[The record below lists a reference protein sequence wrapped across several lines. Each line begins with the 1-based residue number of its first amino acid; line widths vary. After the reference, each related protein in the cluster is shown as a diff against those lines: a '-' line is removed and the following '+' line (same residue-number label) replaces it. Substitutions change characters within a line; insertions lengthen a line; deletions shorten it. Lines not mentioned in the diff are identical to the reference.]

1 MCRHLAYLG
10 PEVTLGSLVLEP
22 PCGLLQQS
30 FAPRLQA
37 HGRLNADGYG
47 VGWWSPV
54 RAEPALHRRAVPL
67 WSDRSFASWAGVV
80 SSGAVVAAVRSATPP
95 YPVEESCAAP
105 FGDGR
110 WLFSLNGAVS
120 DGAGDTGAR
129 LRATLGAERQSW
141 VDAPVDSALV
151 FALVRAR
158 LTDGMSAAEALA
170 AVVESIDEIAPS
182 RLNLLIS
189 DGESI
194 AATTHGDTLFT
205 RRHADSVL
213 VASEPDD
220 DSDDWTPVPP
230 ESLVDATRTS
240 LSVTPL

>member
-1 MCRHLAYLG
+1 VCRHLAYLG
-10 PEVTLGSLVLEP
+10 PEVTLASLVLEP
-22 PCGLLQQS
+22 AHGLLQQS

-47 VGWWSPV
+47 VGWWSPT
-54 RAEPALHRRAVPL
+54 RAEPARHRRAVPL

-105 FGDGR
+105 FSDGR

-120 DGAGDTGAR
+120 DGAGDAGAR
-129 LRATLGAERQSW
+129 LRATLGADRQSW

-151 FALVRAR
+151 FALLRAQ
-158 LTDGMSAAEALA
+158 LADGVSAAKALA
-170 AVVESIDEIAPS
+170 AVVTTVDDVAPS
-182 RLNLLIS
+182 RLNLLLS
-189 DGESI
+189 DGETVL
-194 AATTHGDTLFT
+194 ATTHGDTLFV
-205 RRHADSVL
+205 RRRAGSVL

-220 DSDDWTPVPP
+220 DAGDWAPVPP
-230 ESLVDATRTS
+230 ESLVEATRST